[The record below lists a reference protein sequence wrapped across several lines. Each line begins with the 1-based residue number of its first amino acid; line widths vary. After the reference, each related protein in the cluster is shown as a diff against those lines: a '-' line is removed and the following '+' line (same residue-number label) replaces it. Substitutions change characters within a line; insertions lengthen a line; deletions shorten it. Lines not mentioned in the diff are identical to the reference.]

1 MKSEPKDP
9 VLEGPGLV
17 RPARPARLRR
27 AGWLLLLGIG
37 FLVLSWLVLHPTF
50 GNPALAA
57 APNGLPAQIED
68 TETPTATSTETP
80 TATVTETPTPTS
92 TETPTPTTT
101 ATETD
106 TPTSTVTGTPPTST
120 PTATQTAT
128 ITPTVTGTPPTPTAT
143 GTLTPNV
150 NSSLSVSPSE
160 ARAGGRFTFQ
170 ITITNSGTAPAFNV
184 LVTDTFS
191 SFLDISG
198 ATSTKGTVA
207 TNPAARTVNVTVGT
221 INPNETITI
230 VITMTVNNSA
240 TATTTQAH
248 NSVMIFTYSGITQ
261 SKASNAVAYRIVVGS
276 TLPPTGGMEQQD
288 APGQSNGLYL
298 PAIGIGFI
306 LFSIGLLALIFASRR
321 RDSAWSGWLTRTGLL
336 VLVAGVLF
344 ALGGLALS
352 GALSRTP
359 PAAPELAGLATPTGE
374 MINFSLTPEAPIIP
388 WPDELETL
396 PDYPIPT
403 PTVIL
408 TPDAQGEMP
417 DASPATR
424 LIIPSISADNIV
436 KYVPYDGQSWM
447 IAGLRQEIAWMGDTS
462 WPGLGGNTGLAGHV
476 TLRDGSDGPFRNL
489 SQVNVG
495 DEVIV
500 YTEEKVYTYIISWV
514 NVVAEDA
521 LDVIQPQSTS
531 QVTLVTCAEWNDNLK
546 MYMKR
551 LVVTAD
557 LKDSRPIHAASQ

>member
-1 MKSEPKDP
+1 MKSERQP
-9 VLEGPGLV
+9 PG
-17 RPARPARLRR
+17 PARMRR
-27 AGWLLLLGIG
+27 AGWLILLGISL
-37 FLVLSWLVLHPTF
+37 LVLSWLVLHPPS
-50 GNPALAA
+50 GSLVLAA
-57 APNGLPAQIED
+57 VPKDLPAQIGD
-68 TETPTATSTETP
+68 TETPTPTSTETP
-80 TATVTETPTPTS
+80 TVTVTETPTPTS
-92 TETPTPTTT
+92 TETSTPTVTSTETSTPTP
-101 ATETD
+101 
-106 TPTSTVTGTPPTST
+106 TVTGTPPTST
-120 PTATQTAT
+120 PTSTVTST
-128 ITPTVTGTPPTPTAT
+128 PTPTVTGTPPTPTAT
-143 GTLTPNV
+143 GTITPNV

-160 ARAGGRFTFQ
+160 ARSGGRFTFR
-170 ITITNSGTAPAFNV
+170 ITITNSGTAPAFNT

-207 TNPAARTVNVTVGT
+207 TNPAARTVNVTIGT
-221 INPNETITI
+221 INPNETVTI
-230 VITMTVNNSA
+230 LIIMTVNNSA

-276 TLPPTGGMEQQD
+276 TLPPTGGMEKEAFD
-288 APGQSNGLYL
+288 QSNGLYL

-306 LFSIGLLALIFASRR
+306 LFSIGLLALIFAGRLR
-321 RDSAWSGWLTRTGLL
+321 GKDSPWSGWLTRTGLL
-336 VLVAGVLF
+336 VLAAGALF

-359 PAAPELAGLATPTGE
+359 PSIPEAPGLTTPTGE
-374 MINFSLTPEAPIIP
+374 IINFSLTPEAPIVP
-388 WPDELETL
+388 WPDELEVL

-403 PTVIL
+403 PTVVL
-408 TPDAQGEMP
+408 TPNAEGEMP

-424 LIIPSISADNIV
+424 LIVPSISVDNIV

-476 TLRDGSDGPFRNL
+476 TLRDGSDGPLRNL
-489 SQVNVG
+489 SQVQVG

-500 YTEEKVYTYIISWV
+500 YTEEKVYTYKVTWISLV
-514 NVVAEDA
+514 GEDA
-521 LDVIQPQSTS
+521 LDVIQPQATS
-531 QVTLVTCAEWNDNLK
+531 QVTLVTCADWSDDLK

-551 LVVTAD
+551 LVVIAD
-557 LKDSRPIHAASQ
+557 LQESRPIHAALK

>member
-1 MKSEPKDP
+1 MKSEISKPA
-9 VLEGPGLV
+9 GPGK
-17 RPARPARLRR
+17 LRR
-27 AGWLLLLGIG
+27 AGWFVLLGIG
-37 FLVLSWLVLHPTF
+37 FLVLSWLVLHSPL
-50 GNPALAA
+50 GSPALAA
-57 APNGLPAQIED
+57 APEGLPAQIGD

-80 TATVTETPTPTS
+80 TVTVTETPTPTF
-92 TETPTPTTT
+92 TETPT
-101 ATETD
+101 ATETG
-106 TPTSTVTGTPPTST
+106 TPTPTVTGTPPTST
-120 PTATQTAT
+120 PTSTETST
-128 ITPTVTGTPPTPTAT
+128 PTPTVTGTPPTPTAT

-160 ARAGGRFTFQ
+160 ARAGGRFTFR
-170 ITITNSGTAPAFNV
+170 ITITNSGTAPALSV

-207 TNPAARTVNVTVGT
+207 TNPAARTVNITVGT
-221 INPNETITI
+221 VDPNETVTI
-230 VITMTVNNSA
+230 LIIMTVNNSA

-261 SKASNAVAYRIVVGS
+261 SRASNAVAYRIVVGS
-276 TLPPTGGMEQQD
+276 TLPPTGGMEQE

-298 PAIGIGFI
+298 PAIGIGFV
-306 LFSIGLLALIFASRR
+306 LFSIGLLALIFAGRLR
-321 RDSAWSGWLTRTGLL
+321 GKGSAWSGWLTRTGLL
-336 VLVAGVLF
+336 VLAAGALF

-359 PAAPELAGLATPTGE
+359 PSVPLAGDLTTPTGE
-374 MINFSLTPEAPIIP
+374 IINFSLTPEAPIIP

-403 PTVIL
+403 PTVVL
-408 TPDAQGEMP
+408 TPDAQGELP

-424 LIIPSISADNIV
+424 LIIPSISVDNIV
-436 KYVPYDGQSWM
+436 KYVPFDGQSWM

-489 SQVNVG
+489 SQVQVG
-495 DEVIV
+495 DEVIL
-500 YTEEKVYTYIISWV
+500 YSEEKVYTYNISWID
-514 NVVAEDA
+514 VVDEDS

-531 QVTLVTCAEWNDNLK
+531 QVTLVTCAEWNDDLK

-551 LVVTAD
+551 LVVIAD
-557 LKDSRPIHAASQ
+557 LQESRPIHAALK